1 LLMQLRLQQMK
12 QKWLLLNK
20 HKDSMKR
27 PRVTAGPFSFSDYS
41 LNMRVIGLTGG
52 IGCGKSL
59 AAQYFA
65 ELGALVIDA
74 DQLARAAIERG
85 SDGFDEVVALFG
97 DSILKDGNI
106 DRRALGELI
115 FKDPKAKAQLENIIH
130 PFVRREFEGA
140 VASLKG
146 DEVLVYEIP
155 LLVETKAHERF
166 DVVITVE
173 SEMENRIARL
183 RGRGMHISEIEGRV
197 AAQATREQRIEVAD
211 FLIENDGTEDEL
223 LRQVENIWDSLHD
236 NK

>member
-1 LLMQLRLQQMK
+1 
-12 QKWLLLNK
+12 
-20 HKDSMKR
+20 
-27 PRVTAGPFSFSDYS
+27 
-41 LNMRVIGLTGG
+41 MRVIGLTGG

-97 DSILKDGNI
+97 DGILKDGNI

-115 FKDPKAKAQLENIIH
+115 FKDPKAKAQLESIIH
-130 PFVRREFEGA
+130 PFVRREFEEA
-140 VASLKG
+140 VATLKG
-146 DEVLVYEIP
+146 DQVLVYEIP

-183 RGRGMHISEIEGRV
+183 RGRGMHISEIEGRI

-211 FLIENDGTEDEL
+211 FLIENDGSEDEL

>member
-1 LLMQLRLQQMK
+1 
-12 QKWLLLNK
+12 
-20 HKDSMKR
+20 
-27 PRVTAGPFSFSDYS
+27 
-41 LNMRVIGLTGG
+41 MRVIGLTGG

-85 SDGFDEVVALFG
+85 SDGFDEVVTIFG
-97 DSILKDGNI
+97 DGILKDGNI
-106 DRRALGELI
+106 DRRALGDLI
-115 FKDPKAKAQLENIIH
+115 FKDPTAKAQLENIIH
-130 PFVRREFEGA
+130 PFVRREFEEA

-146 DEVLVYEIP
+146 DQVLVYEIP
-155 LLVETKAHERF
+155 LLVETGAHQRF

-173 SEMENRIARL
+173 SEMENRVARL
-183 RGRGMHISEIEGRV
+183 RARGMHISEIEGRI

-236 NK
+236 N

>member
-1 LLMQLRLQQMK
+1 
-12 QKWLLLNK
+12 
-20 HKDSMKR
+20 
-27 PRVTAGPFSFSDYS
+27 
-41 LNMRVIGLTGG
+41 MRVIGLTGG

-85 SDGFDEVVALFG
+85 SVGFDEVVSFFG
-97 DSILKDGNI
+97 DSILNNGDI

-115 FKDPKAKAQLENIIH
+115 FKDAEAKKKLESIVH
-130 PFVRREFEGA
+130 PFVRREFEEA

-155 LLVETKAHERF
+155 LLVETGAQDRF
-166 DVVITVE
+166 DVVVTVE
-173 SEMENRIARL
+173 STLENRITRL
-183 RGRGMHISEIEGRV
+183 HERGMGISEIEGRI

-211 FLIENDGTEDEL
+211 FLIDNDGSEDEL

-236 NK
+236 KK

>member
-1 LLMQLRLQQMK
+1 
-12 QKWLLLNK
+12 
-20 HKDSMKR
+20 MKR

-41 LNMRVIGLTGG
+41 LSMRVIGLTGG

-85 SDGFDEVVALFG
+85 SDGFDEVVALFS

-115 FKDPKAKAQLENIIH
+115 FKDPIAKKKLENIIH

-146 DEVLVYEIP
+146 DQVLVYEIP
-155 LLVETKAHERF
+155 LLVETNSHERF

-183 RGRGMHISEIEGRV
+183 RGRGMHISEIEGRI

-211 FLIENDGTEDEL
+211 FLIENDGSEDEL

>member
-1 LLMQLRLQQMK
+1 
-12 QKWLLLNK
+12 
-20 HKDSMKR
+20 
-27 PRVTAGPFSFSDYS
+27 
-41 LNMRVIGLTGG
+41 MRVIALTGG

-85 SDGFDEVVALFG
+85 SAGFDEVVTLFG

-106 DRRALGELI
+106 DRRALGEII
-115 FKDPKAKAQLENIIH
+115 FKDPKSKVALENVVH
-130 PFVRREFEGA
+130 PFVRKEFEEA

-146 DEVLVYEIP
+146 DQVLVYEIP
-155 LLVETKAHERF
+155 LLFETNAHERF
-166 DVVITVE
+166 DLVITVE
-173 SEMENRIARL
+173 SEMENRVARL
-183 RGRGMHISEIEGRV
+183 RGRGMHVSEIEGRI
-197 AAQATREQRIEVAD
+197 AAQATREQRIGIAD

-236 NK
+236 SK

>member
-1 LLMQLRLQQMK
+1 
-12 QKWLLLNK
+12 
-20 HKDSMKR
+20 
-27 PRVTAGPFSFSDYS
+27 
-41 LNMRVIGLTGG
+41 MRVIGLTGG

-115 FKDPKAKAQLENIIH
+115 FREPKAKEQLENIVH
-130 PFVRREFEGA
+130 PFVRREFEEA

-146 DEVLVYEIP
+146 DQVLVYEIP

-166 DVVITVE
+166 DVVVTVE

-183 RGRGMHISEIEGRV
+183 RSRGMHISEIEGRI

-236 NK
+236 N

>member
-1 LLMQLRLQQMK
+1 
-12 QKWLLLNK
+12 
-20 HKDSMKR
+20 
-27 PRVTAGPFSFSDYS
+27 
-41 LNMRVIGLTGG
+41 MRVIGLTGG

-85 SDGFDEVVALFG
+85 TNGFDEVVTIFG
-97 DSILKDGNI
+97 DGILKDGNI
-106 DRRALGELI
+106 DRRALGDLI
-115 FKDPKAKAQLENIIH
+115 FKDPTAKAQLENIIH
-130 PFVRREFEGA
+130 PFVRREFEEA

-146 DEVLVYEIP
+146 DQVLVYEIP

-173 SEMENRIARL
+173 SEMENRVARL
-183 RGRGMHISEIEGRV
+183 RARGMHISEIEGRI

-236 NK
+236 N

>member
-1 LLMQLRLQQMK
+1 
-12 QKWLLLNK
+12 
-20 HKDSMKR
+20 
-27 PRVTAGPFSFSDYS
+27 
-41 LNMRVIGLTGG
+41 MRVIGLTGG

-74 DQLARAAIERG
+74 DQLARTAIERG

-106 DRRALGELI
+106 DRKALGELI
-115 FKDPKAKAQLENIIH
+115 FKDPKAKTKLESIIH

-146 DEVLVYEIP
+146 DQVLVYEIP
-155 LLVETKAHERF
+155 LLVETNSHERF

-183 RGRGMHISEIEGRV
+183 RGRGMHISEIEGRI

-211 FLIENDGTEDEL
+211 FLIENDGSEDEL

-236 NK
+236 N

>member
-1 LLMQLRLQQMK
+1 
-12 QKWLLLNK
+12 
-20 HKDSMKR
+20 MKR

-41 LNMRVIGLTGG
+41 FSMRVIGLTGG

-115 FKDPKAKAQLENIIH
+115 FKDAKAKTQLENIIH
-130 PFVRREFEGA
+130 PFVRREFEEA

-146 DEVLVYEIP
+146 DQVLVYEIP

-173 SEMENRIARL
+173 SEMENRVARL
-183 RGRGMHISEIEGRV
+183 RGRGMHISEIEGRI

-211 FLIENDGTEDEL
+211 FLIENDGSEDEL

>member
-1 LLMQLRLQQMK
+1 
-12 QKWLLLNK
+12 
-20 HKDSMKR
+20 
-27 PRVTAGPFSFSDYS
+27 
-41 LNMRVIGLTGG
+41 MRVIGLTGG

-85 SDGFDEVVALFG
+85 SDGFDEVVAIFG
-97 DSILKDGNI
+97 DGILKDGNI
-106 DRRALGELI
+106 DRRALGDLI
-115 FKDPKAKAQLENIIH
+115 FKDPTAKAQLENIIH
-130 PFVRREFEGA
+130 PFVRREFEEA

-146 DEVLVYEIP
+146 DQVLVYEIP
-155 LLVETKAHERF
+155 LLVETNAHEKF

-183 RGRGMHISEIEGRV
+183 RGRGMHISEIEGRI

-211 FLIENDGTEDEL
+211 FLIENDGSEDEL

>member
-1 LLMQLRLQQMK
+1 
-12 QKWLLLNK
+12 
-20 HKDSMKR
+20 
-27 PRVTAGPFSFSDYS
+27 
-41 LNMRVIGLTGG
+41 MRVIGLTGG

-85 SDGFDEVVALFG
+85 SDGFDEVVAIFG
-97 DSILKDGNI
+97 DGILKDGNI
-106 DRRALGELI
+106 DRRALGDLI
-115 FKDPKAKAQLENIIH
+115 FKDPTAKAQLENIIH
-130 PFVRREFEGA
+130 PFVRREFEEA

-146 DEVLVYEIP
+146 DQVLVYEIP
-155 LLVETKAHERF
+155 LLVETKAHEKF

-173 SEMENRIARL
+173 SEMENRIALL

-211 FLIENDGTEDEL
+211 FLIENDGSEDEL

>member
-1 LLMQLRLQQMK
+1 
-12 QKWLLLNK
+12 
-20 HKDSMKR
+20 
-27 PRVTAGPFSFSDYS
+27 
-41 LNMRVIGLTGG
+41 MRVIALTGG
-52 IGCGKSL
+52 IGCGKSH

-97 DSILKDGNI
+97 DSILKDGKI
-106 DRRALGELI
+106 DRKALGELI
-115 FKDPKAKAQLENIIH
+115 FKDPTAKAKLENIVH
-130 PFVRREFEGA
+130 PFVRREFEEA

-146 DEVLVYEIP
+146 DQVLVYEIP

-183 RGRGMHISEIEGRV
+183 RGRGMHISEIQGRI
-197 AAQATREQRIEVAD
+197 AAQASREQRIEVAD
-211 FLIENDGTEDEL
+211 FLIENDGSEDEL

-236 NK
+236 N

>member
-1 LLMQLRLQQMK
+1 
-12 QKWLLLNK
+12 
-20 HKDSMKR
+20 
-27 PRVTAGPFSFSDYS
+27 
-41 LNMRVIGLTGG
+41 MRVIALTGG
-52 IGCGKSL
+52 IGCGKSH

-97 DSILKDGNI
+97 DSVLKDGNI

-115 FKDPKAKAQLENIIH
+115 FKDPTAKSKLENIIH
-130 PFVRREFEGA
+130 PFVRREFEEA

-146 DEVLVYEIP
+146 DQVLVYEIP

-183 RGRGMHISEIEGRV
+183 RGRGMHISEIEGRI
-197 AAQATREQRIEVAD
+197 AAQASREQRIDVAD
-211 FLIENDGTEDEL
+211 FLIENDGSEDEL

-236 NK
+236 N